1 MLLSVLAGC
10 SGSTD
15 RSDTARHEEILP
27 DGTVRIRYVALPNRS
42 LTGDTL
48 AVIDPWDER
57 TRYPFSSLGS
67 VLGEEDAL
75 YIADRR
81 NREVVRLGIDGV
93 VRQIIGRPG
102 DGPGEFR
109 RPGAMART
117 EDGSLW
123 VLDSQLARISVFDT
137 AGRIA
142 RTITNSGLPMYEFAV
157 DRRSMI
163 YGLVAP
169 SPLPDAE
176 THYYHL
182 VRNAPDGQ
190 APDTLFSMPTDS
202 AVRFVLMTTGGMKI
216 PVNAPPVFAAQLYM
230 VLVDQ
235 VLVTVG
241 GFGYRLDFRDADGTI
256 HRMLEGP
263 AIDLAVTSVVKARW
277 VEAGFEKSPF
287 GQLQLPAGQ
296 EIDRESLSQM
306 PFSKERMAISGLK
319 VDPLHRIWILA
330 ATSDPAIDR
339 IDLFTWQGEYLGRF
353 GAGPLPVTF
362 LADGSAVFRFRD
374 EAGLE
379 RFYVVQVR

>member
-1 MLLSVLAGC
+1 MGAGLPAC
-10 SGSTD
+10 PD
-15 RSDTARHEEILP
+15 IRVRHS
-27 DGTVRIRYVALPNRS
+27 R
-42 LTGDTL
+42 
-48 AVIDPWDER
+48 
-57 TRYPFSSLGS
+57 
-67 VLGEEDAL
+67 
-75 YIADRR
+75 ADR
-81 NREVVRLGIDGV
+81 
-93 VRQIIGRPG
+93 
-102 DGPGEFR
+102 
-109 RPGAMART
+109 
-117 EDGSLW
+117 
-123 VLDSQLARISVFDT
+123 
-137 AGRIA
+137 
-142 RTITNSGLPMYEFAV
+142 
-157 DRRSMI
+157 
-163 YGLVAP
+163 
-169 SPLPDAE
+169 PDDHELAE
-176 THYYHL
+176 THFYHV